1 MFMPTFILPSS
12 KNNTLSFFL
21 SGSLASISILRIGA
35 TTTVSPKTM
44 PAVVTYNQ
52 NPHSSATPSFSF
64 FTNSGLF
71 IFKAVSAI
79 TPGIGTQ
86 VASSRSQSSCHTA
99 ELASL
104 QEEISPSLF
113 SDLPSNMSPLAFNS
127 YFLPTYNPPPSPHSP
142 FSFRYETKYSGVR
155 RICSTL
161 PPTLRQVT
169 GLKAYL

>member
-21 SGSLASISILRIGA
+21 SGSLACISILRIGA
-35 TTTVSPKTM
+35 ITTVSPKTM

-52 NPHSSATPSFSF
+52 NPHSSATPPFTF

-71 IFKAVSAI
+71 ILSAVSAI
-79 TPGIGTQ
+79 TPGIGSQ
-86 VASSRSQSSCHTA
+86 IASSRSQSSCHTA
-99 ELASL
+99 ELANL
-104 QEEISPSLF
+104 QEEISSSLF
-113 SDLPSNMSPLAFNS
+113 SDLPSNIAPFVSSLYS
-127 YFLPTYNPPPSPHSP
+127 LPSYNPPPLPHSP
-142 FSFRYETKYSGVR
+142 FSFRDETKYSGVR

-161 PPTLRQVT
+161 PPALRQVT